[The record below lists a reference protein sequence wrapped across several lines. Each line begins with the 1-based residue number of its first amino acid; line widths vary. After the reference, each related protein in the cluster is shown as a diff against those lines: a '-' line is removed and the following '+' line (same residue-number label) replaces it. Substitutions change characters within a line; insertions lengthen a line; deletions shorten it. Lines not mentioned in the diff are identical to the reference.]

1 MPHTLNNMEHIMTIQ
16 DLSKEPQ
23 EVLTLRGIQRR
34 AHAIARESGWWKEY
48 DEMPEQYRKHFI
60 AGKIAL
66 MHSELSEGLEGFR
79 KNKMDEH
86 LQHRPNM
93 EVEYADAIIRI
104 LDQAEQLGLDV
115 EGAIIEKMAYNE
127 VRPDHKPAARA
138 AQDGK
143 KL

>member
-1 MPHTLNNMEHIMTIQ
+1 MSIT

-48 DEMPEQYRKHFI
+48 DEMPPRYRKHFI

-66 MHSELSEGLEGFR
+66 MHSELSEGLEGYR
-79 KNKMDEH
+79 KSKMDEH
-86 LQHRPNM
+86 LPHRNNL
-93 EVEYADAIIRI
+93 EVEYADCIIRI

-115 EGAIIEKMAYNE
+115 EGAIIEKMAFNAI
-127 VRPDHKPAARA
+127 RPDHKVENREAVG
-138 AQDGK
+138 GK
-143 KL
+143 SI